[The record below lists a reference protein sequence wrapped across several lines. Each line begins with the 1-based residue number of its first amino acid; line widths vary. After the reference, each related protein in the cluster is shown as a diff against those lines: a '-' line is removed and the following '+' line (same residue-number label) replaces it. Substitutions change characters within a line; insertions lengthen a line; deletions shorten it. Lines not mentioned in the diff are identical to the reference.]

1 MDEALT
7 FFKQY
12 MTENNIDLVTFF
24 QGMDE
29 DGSMAVSYDEFRE
42 GLRVSIIKNCL
53 ELSFLIAVPI
63 NGDLVI
69 RMYVQLFTLLFQ
81 AAKIP
86 LTPLQVDQ
94 LISALDQ
101 DGDGEIDFG

>member
-1 MDEALT
+1 MLVGKRKLKSYDVVDEALT

-53 ELSFLIAVPI
+53 ELVM
-63 NGDLVI
+63 VI
-69 RMYVQLFTLLFQ
+69 
-81 AAKIP
+81 
-86 LTPLQVDQ
+86 
-94 LISALDQ
+94 
-101 DGDGEIDFG
+101 